1 MRERTRVLRGFVL
14 VLSVFSLV
22 ASYGSTPGEAWGG
35 VQGAHAQERISVR
48 YYPEQ
53 DGEAGGG
60 GACSNTVCVGVN
72 SCRYQ
77 AYYQCSM
84 TSSSCTNR
92 HC

>member
-1 MRERTRVLRGFVL
+1 MRERTRTLRSFVL

-22 ASYGSTPGEAWGG
+22 AGYGSTSGEAWGG
-35 VQGAHAQERISVR
+35 VRDAHAQGEVSVQ

-53 DGEAGGG
+53 DGEGGG
-60 GACSNTVCVGVN
+60 GMGCSNTVCVGVN